1 MPKIFE
7 NVDIYI
13 VIVTCIIRNIKC
25 NLTFFPHRAIRPDVI
40 VTPELI
46 NLKRCFINYPYT
58 IEITLTNQSI
68 EPASYQF
75 VEQLSTVKEVKTI
88 KLQTITNQE
97 NDSSEESK
105 LQYSINNPEVEYLYL
120 FIIYYYNYCLI
131 MFFMY
136 SI

>member
-1 MPKIFE
+1 M
-7 NVDIYI
+7 
-13 VIVTCIIRNIKC
+13 
-25 NLTFFPHRAIRPDVI
+25 
-40 VTPELI
+40 
-46 NLKRCFINYPYT
+46 KRCFINYPYT

-88 KLQTITNQE
+88 KIPSITNQE

-120 FIIYYYNYCLI
+120 FIIY
-131 MFFMY
+131 
-136 SI
+136 